1 MEYFVNILKSRVY
14 CSDCEPTHEAPQV
27 LCGMWMES
35 LGNQHLQEVAPAISG
50 KWNDQRKKLKE
61 NYQEANS
68 KSNVLNS
75 ALITKY
81 LIMLMVI
88 CLFRAWLKR
97 AHECWVVRRAHKWS
111 ERTLRTS
118 WGTKAWSPGEE
129 SRDNKEESVDKIS
142 IDPFLFS

>member
-1 MEYFVNILKSRVY
+1 MEFCKHFEVKSPLL
-14 CSDCEPTHEAPQV
+14 DCEPTHEAPQV

-35 LGNQHLQEVAPAISG
+35 LGNQHC
-50 KWNDQRKKLKE
+50 RKLHRPYQANEITKEKKMKE
-61 NYQEANS
+61 NYQEPNS

-97 AHECWVVRRAHKWS
+97 AHECWVVRRAHK
-111 ERTLRTS
+111 
-118 WGTKAWSPGEE
+118 
-129 SRDNKEESVDKIS
+129 
-142 IDPFLFS
+142 